1 MRSTALFSISLL
13 LIAGCAA
20 TTDSAAEIAGTKW
33 RFTQIDGAP
42 PVSEKAKISFK
53 KNRLGASVGCN
64 SMGGDWRVEDD
75 RLIAGPLTQTEMYC
89 AAPLWDQEK
98 ALNALLTSAP
108 IIVVEGDRM
117 TLKSHG
123 RSAELRKVA

>member
-1 MRSTALFSISLL
+1 MRSTSLLPLSLL
-13 LIAGCAA
+13 LVTGCAA
-20 TTDSAAEIAGTKW
+20 TTDSAAQIAGTNW

-42 PVSEKAKISFK
+42 PVSGKATISFK
-53 KNRLGASVGCN
+53 KNSLGASVGCN
-64 SMGGDWRVEDD
+64 NMGGDWRVEDD

-108 IIVVEGDRM
+108 VIEVQGDRM

>member
-1 MRSTALFSISLL
+1 MRSTALLSMSLL
-13 LIAGCAA
+13 LVAGCAA
-20 TTDSAAEIAGTKW
+20 TGDSASQIAGTHW

-42 PVSEKAKISFK
+42 PVSGKAKISFK
-53 KNRLGASVGCN
+53 KSRLGASVGCN
-64 SMGGDWRVEDD
+64 SIGGDWRVEDD
-75 RLIAGPLTQTEMYC
+75 RLIAGPLIQTEMYC

-108 IIVVEGDRM
+108 VIVVEGDRM

>member
-1 MRSTALFSISLL
+1 MRSAALFSLPLL
-13 LIAGCAA
+13 LVSGCAA
-20 TTDSAAEIAGTKW
+20 TGDSASQIAGTHW
-33 RFTQIDGAP
+33 RFTRIDGAP
-42 PVSEKAKISFK
+42 PISGKAKISFK

-89 AAPLWDQEK
+89 VTPLWDQEK

-108 IIVVEGDRM
+108 VIVVEGDRM

-123 RSAELRKVA
+123 RSAELQKVT

>member
-1 MRSTALFSISLL
+1 MRSAAFLSMSFLL
-13 LIAGCAA
+13 VAGCAVTA
-20 TTDSAAEIAGTKW
+20 DSTSQIAGTSW

-42 PVSEKAKISFK
+42 PVSGQAKISFRK
-53 KNRLGASVGCN
+53 KSLGASAGCN
-64 SMGGDWRVEDD
+64 SMGGDWRVEDG

-89 AAPLWDQEK
+89 AEPLWGQEK

-108 IIVVEGDRM
+108 VIVVQGDRM

>member
-1 MRSTALFSISLL
+1 MLRSPERSWPIRHWNISTLESRLFIAGSAPLRKGAIMRSAALFSMSLL

-20 TTDSAAEIAGTKW
+20 TTDSDAKIAGTNW

-89 AAPLWDQEK
+89 AAPLWDQ
-98 ALNALLTSAP
+98 
-108 IIVVEGDRM
+108 
-117 TLKSHG
+117 
-123 RSAELRKVA
+123 

>member
-1 MRSTALFSISLL
+1 MRPVTLSIIPFL
-13 LIAGCAA
+13 LIAGCTA
-20 TTDSAAEIAGTKW
+20 TSDSATRIAGTNW
-33 RFTQIDGAP
+33 RFTEIDGAP
-42 PVSEKAKISFK
+42 PVSGKARISFRNNK
-53 KNRLGASVGCN
+53 LGASAGCN
-64 SMGGDWRVEDD
+64 SMDGNWRVEDD

-108 IIVVEGDRM
+108 IIIVEGDRM
-117 TLKSHG
+117 TLKSNG

>member
-1 MRSTALFSISLL
+1 MRSAAFFSLSLL
-13 LIAGCAA
+13 LIAGCASA
-20 TTDSAAEIAGTKW
+20 TDSAAQIAGTNW

-42 PVSEKAKISFK
+42 PVSGHAKISFK
-53 KNRLGASVGCN
+53 KNSLGASVGCN
-64 SMGGDWRVEDD
+64 NMGGDWRVEDD

-108 IIVVEGDRM
+108 VIVIQGDRM